1 MTFGAAG
8 AGRVSAT
15 STGATRPAIVGRP
28 RAASLPAAK
37 DLGAHLET
45 YRVELT
51 RHTSRML
58 GSALEAEDAVQE
70 TFIRAWRSFDT
81 FEGRSS
87 LRSWLYRIATN
98 VSFDMRAASQRPAR
112 RIGIPTAATA
122 GMTLAPPPADAPWDD
137 PVPDDRAMP
146 SGGGGDPAEI
156 AIARES
162 IRQALVAAFQHL
174 PPRQRA
180 VLILR
185 EVLRWRAAE
194 VAELLDTT
202 VASVNS
208 ALQRA
213 RATLA
218 ARDLVDADHPP
229 ANLDAEHRAL
239 LDRYVA
245 AFEQADVNALTS
257 LLNDDAR

>member
-1 MTFGAAG
+1 MTFGTAG

-15 STGATRPAIVGRP
+15 STGATRPAIIGP
-28 RAASLPAAK
+28 PSASSLPAGG

-45 YRVELT
+45 HRAELT
-51 RHTSRML
+51 RYTNRIL

-70 TFIRAWRSFDT
+70 TFIRAWRSFGT

-98 VSFDMRAASQRPAR
+98 VSLDMRVASQRPPR
-112 RIGIPTAATA
+112 SIGISPAVTA
-122 GMTLAPPPADAPWDD
+122 GMTLASAPADAPWDD
-137 PVPDDRAMP
+137 AVPDDRAMP

-162 IRQALVAAFQHL
+162 IRQALVAALQHL

-180 VLILR
+180 VLLLR
-185 EVLRWRAAE
+185 EVLRWKAAE

-202 VASVNS
+202 AASVNS

-218 ARDLVDADHPP
+218 ARDLVEADHPP
-229 ANLDAEHRAL
+229 ANLDAERRAL

-245 AFEQADVNALTS
+245 AFEQSDVNALTR
-257 LLNDDAR
+257 LLNDEAR